1 MIDWDSVY
9 GTCTCENDLI
19 LMKSKNCARVA
30 EGEFMKNLDDWKNRH
45 GEKDHFWIKGCAK
58 DFLKLDEAGHENE
71 IFTFEYALDVGRDK
85 VASIASDHDK
95 LVFMKFS

>member
-1 MIDWDSVY
+1 MIDWDSIY

-30 EGEFMKNLDDWKNRH
+30 EGLDDWKNRH

-58 DFLKLDEAGHENE
+58 DFLELDEAGHENE
-71 IFTFEYALDVGRDK
+71 IFTFKYALNVGRDK
-85 VASIASDHDK
+85 IDSVASDYDK
-95 LVFMKFS
+95 LVFMEFS